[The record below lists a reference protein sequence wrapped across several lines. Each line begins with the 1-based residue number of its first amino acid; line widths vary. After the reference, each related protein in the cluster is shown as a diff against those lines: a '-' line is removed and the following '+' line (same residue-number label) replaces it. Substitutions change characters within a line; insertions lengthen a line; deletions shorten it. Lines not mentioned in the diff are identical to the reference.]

1 MQENN
6 IFMKSILDNFDRPST
21 ANITTKR
28 KQVRTHRN
36 LNRQSDLNLNPKE
49 GWLTVEKMDS
59 CTNVSKR
66 TFSAS
71 RRKQEA
77 TTQATLIADSFNVK
91 SLIDSA
97 CSNMNEAHRSRV
109 LKC

>member
-6 IFMKSILDNFDRPST
+6 TFMKSILDNFDRPST
-21 ANITTKR
+21 ANISTKR
-28 KQVRTHRN
+28 KHINTHRN
-36 LNRQSDLNLNPKE
+36 LNRQSDFNLNANE

-59 CTNVSKR
+59 CTNASKR
-66 TFSAS
+66 TLSGS
-71 RRKQEA
+71 KRKQEA

-91 SLIDSA
+91 SLISTA

-109 LKC
+109 L